1 MPCRSNRVRVRNVD
15 MEKKYYV
22 CTGCGLLCDDI
33 EVESEENKVNKV
45 YTACRVGVAHMKEA
59 RGEADFRVDNK
70 PVDEA
75 TAIREAASI
84 LKNAK
89 NPLIFGLGTSTD
101 ETQKTAIEL
110 AKKINA
116 TLDDTSS
123 FCLGSLVEAIIN
135 EKIKTCTLDD
145 IRNKADVIIFWGTD
159 PSDSHPR
166 HLSKYSYFPRGREKQ
181 KGWEEERTAIAIDVR
196 KSHTAKICGNYFFQI
211 PPKGDTEFIDAL
223 IAGLSGKLPK
233 TSYNY
238 PPKKILELA
247 NILKGA
253 KFGVVFVGRGLI
265 YSLESLEPLL
275 KLMKVLNEKA
285 NFHLIPMVSSYN
297 TMGFNEKLFAETGHV
312 NSVKFE
318 NGTVKHGPEYSI
330 VESLKAKTVDAA
342 LIIGSDP
349 LSILPRSVAK
359 NLLEIPV
366 ISISHYETLT
376 SKHAKVHINSTIGG
390 VESGGSATR
399 MDGVKVSFEP
409 VIETNYPSDDAVL
422 KKIMEAL

>member
-1 MPCRSNRVRVRNVD
+1 
-15 MEKKYYV
+15 MEKNYSV

-33 EVESEENKVNKV
+33 EVESEKNKVNKV
-45 YTACRVGVAHMKEA
+45 YTACRVGVAHMKEV
-59 RGEADFRVDNK
+59 RDEANFLVDNK

-75 TAIREAASI
+75 TAISEAVTI
-84 LKNAK
+84 LKNSR
-89 NPLIFGLGTSTD
+89 NPMIFGLGNSSN
-101 ETQKTAIEL
+101 ETQKIAIEL

-123 FCLGSLVEAIIN
+123 FCLGPLAEALIQD
-135 EKIKTCTLDD
+135 KLKTCTLDD
-145 IRNKADVIIFWGTD
+145 VRNKADVLIYWGTD

-166 HLSKYSYFPRGREKQ
+166 HLSKHSYFPRGSEKQ
-181 KGWEEERTAIAIDVR
+181 RGWEEERTAIAIDVR

-253 KFGVVFVGRGLI
+253 KFGVIFVGRGLTD
-265 YSLESLEPLL
+265 SLESLEPLFR
-275 KLMKVLNEKA
+275 LMKILNEKA
-285 NFHLIPMVSSYN
+285 NFHLMPMVRSYN
-297 TMGFNEKLFAETGHV
+297 TMGFNENLFAETGYV

-318 NGTVKHGPEYSI
+318 NGAIKHGPEYSI

-349 LSILPRSVAK
+349 LLILPRSIAK
-359 NLLEIPV
+359 NMLEIPV
-366 ISISHYETLT
+366 ISMDHCETLT
-376 SKHAKVHINSTIGG
+376 SKHAKVYINTAISGI
-390 VESGGSATR
+390 ESGGSAIR
-399 MDGVKVSFEP
+399 MDGVKVNFEP
-409 VIETNYPSDDAVL
+409 AIETKHPSDEVIL
-422 KKIMEAL
+422 TKIMEAL

>member
-1 MPCRSNRVRVRNVD
+1 
-15 MEKKYYV
+15 MEKKHHV

-33 EVESEENKVNKV
+33 EVESEKDIINKV
-45 YTACRVGVAHMKEA
+45 YTACRVGVAHMKEKK
-59 RGEADFRVDNK
+59 EDSIFRVDNK
-70 PVDEA
+70 PVDEE
-75 TAIREAASI
+75 TAIQEAASI

-89 NPLIFGLGTSTD
+89 NPLIFGLGTSTN
-101 ETQKTAIEL
+101 ETQKLAIEL
-110 AKKINA
+110 AKKTNA

-123 FCLGSLVEAIIN
+123 FCLGPVVEALLQD
-135 EKIKTCTLDD
+135 KVKTCTLDD
-145 IRNKADVIIFWGTD
+145 IRNKADVIIFWGAD

-166 HLSKYSYFPRGREKQ
+166 HLSKHSYFPRGTEKQ
-181 KGWEEERTAIAIDVR
+181 RGWEEERTAIAIDIR

-211 PPKGDTEFIDAL
+211 PQGGDAEFIEAI

-238 PPKKILELA
+238 PPKKLLELA

-253 KFGVVFVGRGLI
+253 KFGVVFVGLGLI
-265 YSLESLEPLL
+265 YSLENLEPLL

-285 NFHLIPMVSSYN
+285 NFHLVPMVGHYN
-297 TMGFNEKLFAETGHV
+297 MRGFNENLFAETGYV

-318 NGTVKHGPEYSI
+318 NGTVKHGPEYSV

-349 LSILPRSVAK
+349 LSSLPRSISK

-366 ISISHYETLT
+366 ISLDPCETLT
-376 SKHAKVHINSTIGG
+376 SKNAKVYINTAISG
-390 VESGGSATR
+390 VESGGSAVR
-399 MDGVKVSFEP
+399 MDGIKVNFDP
-409 VIETNYPSDDAVL
+409 IVETRHASDEIVL

>member
-1 MPCRSNRVRVRNVD
+1 
-15 MEKKYYV
+15 MEKNYYV

-33 EVESEENKVNKV
+33 EVESEKNIINKV
-45 YTACRVGVAHMKEA
+45 YTACRVGVAHMKE
-59 RGEADFRVDNK
+59 GKEEVIFRVDDK

-75 TAIREAASI
+75 TAISEAVSI

-101 ETQKTAIEL
+101 ETQKLAIEL
-110 AKKINA
+110 AKKTNA

-123 FCLGSLVEAIIN
+123 FCLGRLVEALIHD
-135 EKIKTCTLDD
+135 EVKTCTLDD
-145 IRNKADVIIFWGTD
+145 VRNKADVIIFWGAD

-166 HLSKYSYFPRGREKQ
+166 HLSKHSYFPRGSEKQ
-181 KGWEEERTAIAIDVR
+181 RGWEEERTAIAIDIR

-211 PPKGDTEFIDAL
+211 PPGGDMEFIDAL

-253 KFGVVFVGRGLI
+253 KFGVVFAGLGLI
-265 YSLESLEPLL
+265 YSLENLEPLFR
-275 KLMKVLNEKA
+275 LMKVLNEKA
-285 NFHLIPMVSSYN
+285 NFHLIPMVGHYN
-297 TMGFNEKLFAETGHV
+297 MRGFNENLFAETGYV

-318 NGTVKHGPEYSI
+318 NGVVKHGPEYSV

-349 LSILPRSVAK
+349 LSSLPRSIAK
-359 NLLEIPV
+359 NLLDIPV
-366 ISISHYETLT
+366 ISMDPCENLT
-376 SKHAKVHINSTIGG
+376 SGKAKVYINTAISG
-390 VESGGSATR
+390 VEAGGSATR
-399 MDGVKVSFEP
+399 MDGIKVSFKP
-409 VIETNYPSDDAVL
+409 VIETKHPSDEAIL

>member
-1 MPCRSNRVRVRNVD
+1 
-15 MEKKYYV
+15 METNYHV
-22 CTGCGLLCDDI
+22 CTGCSLLCDDI
-33 EVESEENKVNKV
+33 EVEFEKNKIEKV
-45 YTACRVGVAHMKEA
+45 HTACRLGVAHMKEDK
-59 RGEADFRVDNK
+59 GESVFRVDNK
-70 PVDEA
+70 TVDEA
-75 TAIREAASI
+75 TAINEAVSI

-89 NPLIFGLGTSTD
+89 NPMIFGLGASTN
-101 ETQKTAIEL
+101 ETQKIAIEL

-116 TLDDTSS
+116 TLDDPSS
-123 FCLGSLVEAIIN
+123 FCLGGLVEAIIH

-145 IRNKADVIIFWGTD
+145 VRNKADVIIFWGTD

-166 HLSKYSYFPRGREKQ
+166 HLSKYSYFPRGSEKQ
-181 KGWEEERTAIAIDVR
+181 RGWEEERTAIAIDVR

-265 YSLESLEPLL
+265 YSLEDLEPLF

-285 NFHLIPMVSSYN
+285 NFHLMPMVNNYN
-297 TMGFNEKLFAETGHV
+297 TMGFNENLFAETGYV

-318 NGTVKHGPEYSI
+318 NGAVKHGPDYSI

-349 LSILPRSVAK
+349 LLILPGAIAK

-366 ISISHYETLT
+366 ISVDHCETLI
-376 SKHAKVHINSTIGG
+376 SKHAKVYINTTISG
-390 VESGGSATR
+390 VESGGSAIR

-409 VIETNYPSDDAVL
+409 VIETNHPSDEAIL
-422 KKIMEAL
+422 RKITEAL

>member
-1 MPCRSNRVRVRNVD
+1 
-15 MEKKYYV
+15 MEKNYYV

-33 EVESEENKVNKV
+33 EVESEKNVINKV

-59 RGEADFRVDNK
+59 RSEANFLVDNK

-75 TAIREAASI
+75 TAISEAVSI

-89 NPLIFGLGTSTD
+89 NPLIFGLGNSSD
-101 ETQKTAIEL
+101 ETQKLAIEL

-123 FCLGSLVEAIIN
+123 FGMGPLVEALIQD
-135 EKIKTCTLDD
+135 KLKTCTLDD
-145 IRNKADVIIFWGTD
+145 VRNKADVIIYWGTD

-166 HLSKYSYFPRGREKQ
+166 HLSKHSYFPRGSEKQ
-181 KGWEEERTAIAIDVR
+181 RGWEEERTAIAIDVR

-211 PPKGDTEFIDAL
+211 PPGGDTEFIDAL
-223 IAGLSGKLPK
+223 IAALSGKLPK

-253 KFGVVFVGRGLI
+253 KFGVIFAGLGLV
-265 YSLESLEPLL
+265 YSLDKLEPIIR
-275 KLMKVLNEKA
+275 LMKALNEKA
-285 NFHLIPMVSSYN
+285 NFHLMPMVEQYN
-297 TMGFNEKLFAETGHV
+297 TRGFNENLFAETGYV

-318 NGTVKHGPEYSI
+318 NGVVKHGPEYSV

-349 LSILPRSVAK
+349 MSILPRSISK

-366 ISISHYETLT
+366 ISIDHCETLT
-376 SKHAKVHINSTIGG
+376 SKHSKVYINTAISG

-399 MDGVKVSFEP
+399 MDGTKVSFEP
-409 VIETNYPSDDAVL
+409 VFETA
-422 KKIMEAL
+422 

>member
-1 MPCRSNRVRVRNVD
+1 M
-15 MEKKYYV
+15 KKNYYV

-33 EVESEENKVNKV
+33 EVESEKSKVNKV
-45 YTACRVGVAHMKEA
+45 YTACRVGVAHMKES
-59 RGEADFRVDNK
+59 RDEANFLVDNK

-75 TAIREAASI
+75 TAISEAVAI
-84 LKNAK
+84 LKNAR
-89 NPLIFGLGTSTD
+89 NPMIFGLGNSSN
-101 ETQKTAIEL
+101 ETQKIAIEL

-123 FCLGSLVEAIIN
+123 FCLGPLAEALIQD
-135 EKIKTCTLDD
+135 KLKTCTLDD
-145 IRNKADVIIFWGTD
+145 VRNKADVLIYWGTD

-166 HLSKYSYFPRGREKQ
+166 HLSKHSYFPRGSEKQ
-181 KGWEEERTAIAIDVR
+181 RGWEEERTAIAIDVR

-211 PPKGDTEFIDAL
+211 PPKGDAEFIDAL
-223 IAGLSGKLPK
+223 IAGISGKLPK

-253 KFGVVFVGRGLI
+253 KFGVIFVGRGLTD
-265 YSLESLEPLL
+265 SLENLELL
-275 KLMKVLNEKA
+275 FRLMKILNEKA
-285 NFHLIPMVSSYN
+285 NFHLMPMVRSYN
-297 TMGFNEKLFAETGHV
+297 TMGFNENLFAETGYV

-318 NGTVKHGPEYSI
+318 NGTVKHGSEYSI

-349 LSILPRSVAK
+349 LLILPRSIAK
-359 NLLEIPV
+359 NMLKIPV
-366 ISISHYETLT
+366 ISMDHCETLT
-376 SKHAKVHINSTIGG
+376 SKHAKVYINTALSG
-390 VESGGSATR
+390 VESGGSAIR
-399 MDGVKVSFEP
+399 MDGVKVNFEP
-409 VIETNYPSDDAVL
+409 AIETKHPSDEVIL

>member
-1 MPCRSNRVRVRNVD
+1 VREVD
-15 MEKKYYV
+15 MEKNYHV
-22 CTGCGLLCDDI
+22 CTGCGLLCEDI
-33 EVESEENKVNKV
+33 EVEAEKDKINIVH
-45 YTACRVGVAHMKEA
+45 TACRIGVAHMKAGKE
-59 RGEADFRVDNK
+59 EPIFRVDNK

-75 TAIREAASI
+75 TAISEAAAI

-89 NPLIFGLGTSTD
+89 NPMIFGLGASTN
-101 ETQKTAIEL
+101 EAQKIAIEL

-116 TLDDTSS
+116 NLDDTSS
-123 FCLGSLVEAIIN
+123 FCLGGVVEAVIKK
-135 EKIKTCTLDD
+135 EMKTCTLDD
-145 IRNKADVIIFWGTD
+145 VRNKADVIIFWGTD

-166 HLSKYSYFPRGREKQ
+166 HLSKYSYFPRGSEKQ
-181 KGWEEERTAIAIDVR
+181 RGWEEERTAIAVDVR

-211 PPKGDTEFIDAL
+211 PPKGDAEFIDAI

-253 KFGVVFVGRGLI
+253 KFGIIFVGLGLI
-265 YSLESLEPLL
+265 YSLENLEPLL
-275 KLMKVLNEKA
+275 RLMKALNEKA
-285 NFHLIPMVSSYN
+285 NFHLIPMVGHYN
-297 TMGFNEKLFAETGHV
+297 TRGFNENLFAETGHV

-318 NGTVKHGPEYSI
+318 NGTVKHGPEYTI

-349 LSILPRSVAK
+349 FSILPRSIAK

-366 ISISHYETLT
+366 ITIDPCETLT
-376 SKHAKVHINSTIGG
+376 SRNAKVYINTSISG
-390 VESGGSATR
+390 VESGGSAVR
-399 MDGVKVSFEP
+399 MDGIP
-409 VIETNYPSDDAVL
+409 VNFKPAVETKRPSDEVIL

>member
-1 MPCRSNRVRVRNVD
+1 
-15 MEKKYYV
+15 MEKNYYV

-33 EVESEENKVNKV
+33 EVESEKNVVNKV
-45 YTACRVGVAHMKEA
+45 YTACRVGVAHMKET
-59 RGEADFRVDNK
+59 RGEVGFRVDNT

-75 TAIREAASI
+75 TAINEAVSI

-89 NPLIFGLGTSTD
+89 NPLIFGLGNSTD
-101 ETQKTAIEL
+101 ETQKLAIEL

-123 FCLGSLVEAIIN
+123 FCLGPLSEAIIQN
-135 EKIKTCTLDD
+135 KLKTCTLDD
-145 IRNKADVIIFWGTD
+145 VRNKADVIIYWGTD

-166 HLSKYSYFPRGREKQ
+166 LLSKHSYFPRGSEKQ
-181 KGWEEERTAIAIDVR
+181 RGWEEERTAIAIDVR

-211 PPKGDTEFIDAL
+211 PPKGDAEFIDAL
-223 IAGLSGKLPK
+223 IAGLSGKIPK
-233 TSYNY
+233 TSYNF
-238 PPKKILELA
+238 PPKRILELA

-253 KFGVVFVGRGLI
+253 KFGVIFVGRGLI
-265 YSLESLEPLL
+265 YSIDDLEPLF

-285 NFHLIPMVSSYN
+285 NFHLIPMVSSCN
-297 TMGFNEKLFAETGHV
+297 IVGFNEKLFAETGYV

-318 NGTVKHGPEYSI
+318 DGTVKHGPEYSI

-342 LIIGSDP
+342 LIIGTDP
-349 LSILPRSVAK
+349 FSILPHSIVK

-366 ISISHYETLT
+366 ISIDHCETLT
-376 SKHAKVHINSTIGG
+376 SKHAKVYINTTISG

-409 VIETNYPSDDAVL
+409 VIETDHPSEEVIL

>member
-1 MPCRSNRVRVRNVD
+1 
-15 MEKKYYV
+15 MEKNYHV
-22 CTGCGLLCDDI
+22 CTGCSLLCDDI
-33 EVESEENKVNKV
+33 EVDAEKNKINKVH
-45 YTACRVGVAHMKEA
+45 TACRIGVAHMKTGNEEA
-59 RGEADFRVDNK
+59 IFRVDNK

-75 TAIREAASI
+75 TAISEAATI

-89 NPLIFGLGTSTD
+89 NPMIFGLGASTN
-101 ETQKTAIEL
+101 EAQKIAIEL

-123 FCLGSLVEAIIN
+123 FCLGSLVEALIS

-145 IRNKADVIIFWGTD
+145 VRNKADVIIFWGTD

-166 HLSKYSYFPRGREKQ
+166 HLSKYSYFPRGSEKQ

-238 PPKKILELA
+238 PPKKILEMA

-253 KFGVVFVGRGLI
+253 KFGVIFVGRGLI
-265 YSLESLEPLL
+265 YSLENLEPLFR
-275 KLMKVLNEKA
+275 LMKALNEKA
-285 NFHLIPMVSSYN
+285 NFHLMPMVGNYN
-297 TMGFNEKLFAETGHV
+297 TMGFNENLFAETGYV

-318 NGTVKHGPEYSI
+318 NGTVLHGPEYSI
-330 VESLKAKTVDAA
+330 VESLKERTVDAA
-342 LIIGSDP
+342 LIVGSDP
-349 LSILPRSVAK
+349 FSILPRSIVK

-366 ISISHYETLT
+366 ISIDPYETLT
-376 SKHAKVHINSTIGG
+376 SRNSKVYINTAISG
-390 VESGGSATR
+390 VEAGGSAIR
-399 MDGVKVSFEP
+399 MDGKKVSFEP
-409 VIETNYPSDDAVL
+409 AIETNHPSDETIL

>member
-1 MPCRSNRVRVRNVD
+1 MCEEAD
-15 MEKKYYV
+15 MEKNYHV

-33 EVESEENKVNKV
+33 EVESENNTVTKV

-59 RGEADFRVDNK
+59 RRGEADFLVDNK
-70 PVDEA
+70 PVDES
-75 TAIREAASI
+75 TAISEAASI
-84 LKNAK
+84 LKNAR
-89 NPLIFGLGTSTD
+89 NPLIFGLGTSTS
-101 ETQKTAIEL
+101 ETQKIAIEL

-123 FCLGSLVEAIIN
+123 FCLGPLAEALIQD
-135 EKIKTCTLDD
+135 KLKSCTLDD
-145 IRNKADVIIFWGTD
+145 VRNKADVIIYWGTD

-166 HLSKYSYFPRGREKQ
+166 QLSKHSYFPRGIEKQ
-181 KGWEEERTAIAIDVR
+181 RGWEEERTAIAIDVR

-211 PPKGDTEFIDAL
+211 PQKGDAEFIDAL
-223 IAGLSGKLPK
+223 IAGISGKLPK

-253 KFGVVFVGRGLI
+253 KFGVIFAGRGLI
-265 YSLESLEPLL
+265 YSLENLEPLF
-275 KLMKVLNEKA
+275 KLMKILNEKA
-285 NFHLIPMVSSYN
+285 NFHLIPMISSYN
-297 TMGFNEKLFAETGHV
+297 TMGFNENLFAETGYV

-318 NGTVKHGPEYSI
+318 NGTVKHGPEYSV

-349 LSILPRSVAK
+349 LLILPGSIAK
-359 NLLEIPV
+359 NMLEIPV
-366 ISISHYETLT
+366 ISMDHCETLT
-376 SKHAKVHINSTIGG
+376 SKHAKIYMNTAING
-390 VESGGSATR
+390 VEAGGSATR
-399 MDGVKVSFEP
+399 MDRVKVSFEP
-409 VIETNYPSDDAVL
+409 AIETKHSSEEVIL

>member
-1 MPCRSNRVRVRNVD
+1 
-15 MEKKYYV
+15 MEKNYHV

-33 EVESEENKVNKV
+33 ELDVEQNKINKVL
-45 YTACRVGVAHMKEA
+45 TACRIGVAHMKEGK
-59 RGEADFRVDNK
+59 GEAIFRVDNK

-75 TAIREAASI
+75 KAISEAASI

-89 NPLIFGLGTSTD
+89 NPLIFGLGASTS

-123 FCLGSLVEAIIN
+123 FCLGSLVEALIN
-135 EKIKTCTLDD
+135 DKFKTCTLDD

-166 HLSKYSYFPRGREKQ
+166 HLSKYSYFPRGKEKQ
-181 KGWEEERTAIAIDVR
+181 RGWEEERTAIAIDVR

-211 PPKGDTEFIDAL
+211 PQGGDAEFVEAI
-223 IAGLSGKLPK
+223 IAGISGKLPK
-233 TSYNY
+233 TSFNY

-253 KFGVVFVGRGLI
+253 KFGVIFAGRGLVH
-265 YSLESLEPLL
+265 SLENLEPLFR
-275 KLMKVLNEKA
+275 LMKVLNEKA
-285 NFHLIPMVSSYN
+285 NFHLMPMSGNYN
-297 TMGFNEKLFAETGHV
+297 TMGFNENLFAETGYV
-312 NSVKFE
+312 NRVKFE
-318 NGTVKHGPEYSI
+318 NGTVLHGPEYSI
-330 VESLKAKTVDAA
+330 VESLKAKKVDAA
-342 LIIGSDP
+342 LIIDADP
-349 LSILPRSVAK
+349 FSILPRSIVK

-366 ISISHYETLT
+366 ITIDPYETLT
-376 SKHAKVHINSTIGG
+376 SRHSKVYINTAISG
-390 VESGGSATR
+390 VEAGGSATR
-399 MDGVKVSFEP
+399 MDRVKVSFEP
-409 VIETNYPSDDAVL
+409 VIETNRSSDEAIL

>member
-1 MPCRSNRVRVRNVD
+1 
-15 MEKKYYV
+15 MEKNYHV

-33 EVESEENKVNKV
+33 ELDVEQNKINKVL
-45 YTACRVGVAHMKEA
+45 TACRIGVAHMKEGK
-59 RGEADFRVDNK
+59 GEAIFRVDNK

-75 TAIREAASI
+75 KAISEAASI

-89 NPLIFGLGTSTD
+89 NPLIFGLGASTS

-123 FCLGSLVEAIIN
+123 FCLGSLVEALIN
-135 EKIKTCTLDD
+135 DKFKTCTLDD

-166 HLSKYSYFPRGREKQ
+166 HLSKYSYFPRGKEKQ
-181 KGWEEERTAIAIDVR
+181 RGWEEERTAIAIDVR

-211 PPKGDTEFIDAL
+211 PQGGDAEFVEAI
-223 IAGLSGKLPK
+223 IAGISGKLPK
-233 TSYNY
+233 TSFNY

-253 KFGVVFVGRGLI
+253 KFGVIFAGRGLVH
-265 YSLESLEPLL
+265 SLENLEPLFR
-275 KLMKVLNEKA
+275 LMKVLNEKA
-285 NFHLIPMVSSYN
+285 NFHLMPMSGNYN
-297 TMGFNEKLFAETGHV
+297 TMGFNENLFAETGYV
-312 NSVKFE
+312 NRVKFE
-318 NGTVKHGPEYSI
+318 NGTVLHGPEYSI
-330 VESLKAKTVDAA
+330 VESLKAKKVDAA
-342 LIIGSDP
+342 LIIDADP
-349 LSILPRSVAK
+349 FSILPRSIVK

-366 ISISHYETLT
+366 ITIDSYETLT
-376 SKHAKVHINSTIGG
+376 SRHSKVYINTAISG
-390 VESGGSATR
+390 VEAGGSATR
-399 MDGVKVSFEP
+399 MDRVKVSFEP
-409 VIETNYPSDDAVL
+409 VIETNRSSDEAIL

>member
-1 MPCRSNRVRVRNVD
+1 
-15 MEKKYYV
+15 MEKNYHV
-22 CTGCGLLCDDI
+22 CTGCSLLCDDI
-33 EVESEENKVNKV
+33 EVEAEKNKINKVH
-45 YTACRVGVAHMKEA
+45 TACRIGVAHMKAGKEKA
-59 RGEADFRVDNK
+59 IFRVNNK

-75 TAIREAASI
+75 TAISEAAAI

-89 NPLIFGLGTSTD
+89 NPLIFGLGASTN

-123 FCLGSLVEAIIN
+123 FCLGSLVEALIS

-145 IRNKADVIIFWGTD
+145 VRNKADVIIFWGTD

-166 HLSKYSYFPRGREKQ
+166 HLSKYSYFPRGSEKQ
-181 KGWEEERTAIAIDVR
+181 RGWEEERTAIAIDVR
-196 KSHTAKICGNYFFQI
+196 KSHTAKICENDFFQI
-211 PPKGDTEFIDAL
+211 PPKGDAEFIDAL

-247 NILKGA
+247 NILKEA
-253 KFGVVFVGRGLI
+253 KFGVIFVGRGLI
-265 YSLESLEPLL
+265 YSLENLEPLFR
-275 KLMKVLNEKA
+275 LMKALNEKA
-285 NFHLIPMVSSYN
+285 NFHLMPMVGNYN
-297 TMGFNEKLFAETGHV
+297 TMGFNENLFAETGYM

-318 NGTVKHGPEYSI
+318 NGTVLHGPEYSI
-330 VESLKAKTVDAA
+330 VESLKERTVDAA
-342 LIIGSDP
+342 LIVDSDP
-349 LSILPRSVAK
+349 FSILPRSIVK

-366 ISISHYETLT
+366 ISIDPYETLT
-376 SKHAKVHINSTIGG
+376 SRNSKVYINTAISG
-390 VESGGSATR
+390 VEAGGSATR
-399 MDGVKVSFEP
+399 MDGKKVSFEP
-409 VIETNYPSDDAVL
+409 AIETNHPSDETIL

>member
-1 MPCRSNRVRVRNVD
+1 
-15 MEKKYYV
+15 MEKNYHV

-33 EVESEENKVNKV
+33 EVEAEKDKINKVL
-45 YTACRVGVAHMKEA
+45 TACRIGVAHMKEGK
-59 RGEADFRVDNK
+59 GEAIFRVDNK
-70 PVDEA
+70 PADEA
-75 TAIREAASI
+75 TAISEAVTI

-89 NPLIFGLGTSTD
+89 NPLIFGLGASTN
-101 ETQKTAIEL
+101 ETQKIAIEL

-123 FCLGSLVEAIIN
+123 FCLGSLVEALIS

-145 IRNKADVIIFWGTD
+145 VRNKADVIIFWGTD

-166 HLSKYSYFPRGREKQ
+166 HLSKYSYFPRGKEKQ
-181 KGWEEERTAIAIDVR
+181 RGWEEERTAIAVDVR

-211 PPKGDTEFIDAL
+211 PQGGDTEFIEAI

-253 KFGVVFVGRGLI
+253 KFGVIFAGRGLVH
-265 YSLESLEPLL
+265 SLENLEPLFR
-275 KLMKVLNEKA
+275 LMKVLNEKA
-285 NFHLIPMVSSYN
+285 NFHLMPMSGNYN
-297 TMGFNEKLFAETGHV
+297 TMGFNENLFAETGYV
-312 NSVKFE
+312 NRVKFE
-318 NGTVKHGPEYSI
+318 NGTVLHGPEYSI

-342 LIIGSDP
+342 LIIDSDP
-349 LSILPRSVAK
+349 FSILPRSITK
-359 NLLEIPV
+359 NLLEIPIV
-366 ISISHYETLT
+366 SIDPYETLT
-376 SKHAKVHINSTIGG
+376 SKHSKVYFNTAISG
-390 VESGGSATR
+390 VEAGGSATR
-399 MDGVKVSFEP
+399 MDRIKVSFEP
-409 VIETNYPSDDAVL
+409 VIETNRPSDEAIL

>member
-1 MPCRSNRVRVRNVD
+1 
-15 MEKKYYV
+15 METNYHV
-22 CTGCGLLCDDI
+22 CTGCSLLCDDI
-33 EVESEENKVNKV
+33 EVEFEKNKIEKV
-45 YTACRVGVAHMKEA
+45 HTACRIGVAHMKEDT
-59 RGEADFRVDNK
+59 GESVFRVDNK

-75 TAIREAASI
+75 TAINEAVSI

-89 NPLIFGLGTSTD
+89 NPMIFGLGASTN
-101 ETQKTAIEL
+101 ETQKIAIEL

-116 TLDDTSS
+116 TLDDPSS
-123 FCLGSLVEAIIN
+123 FCLGGLVEAIIHK
-135 EKIKTCTLDD
+135 KIKTCTLDD
-145 IRNKADVIIFWGTD
+145 VRNKADVLIYWGTD

-166 HLSKYSYFPRGREKQ
+166 HLSKYSYFPRGSEKQ
-181 KGWEEERTAIAIDVR
+181 RGWEEERTAIAIDVR

-265 YSLESLEPLL
+265 YSLEDLEPLF

-285 NFHLIPMVSSYN
+285 NFHLMPMVNNYN
-297 TMGFNEKLFAETGHV
+297 TMGFNENLFAETGYV
-312 NSVKFE
+312 NSVKFK
-318 NGTVKHGPEYSI
+318 NGAVKHGPEYSI

-349 LSILPRSVAK
+349 LLILPGSIAK

-366 ISISHYETLT
+366 ISVDHCETLT
-376 SKHAKVHINSTIGG
+376 SKHAKVYINTAISG
-390 VESGGSATR
+390 VESGGSAIR

-409 VIETNYPSDDAVL
+409 VIEANHPSDEIII
-422 KKIMEAL
+422 KEIMEAL